1 MKSYFFSL
9 QDYDYTEA
17 FKFTPAAVA
26 EYLFRSGEFKELE
39 EALADL
45 VNSSIVSHK
54 IVFYRCNTLF
64 DCSQQTLYFLSKIDL
79 TQNLIGRS
87 KVSNLTKSY

>member
-1 MKSYFFSL
+1 MKTYFFSL

-26 EYLFRSGEFKELE
+26 EYLFRSGEFQELE

-45 VNSSIVSHK
+45 VNSSIVSQK
-54 IVFYRCNTLF
+54 IVF
-64 DCSQQTLYFLSKIDL
+64 
-79 TQNLIGRS
+79 
-87 KVSNLTKSY
+87 